1 MKKSINNIGIDIFPD
16 YNKEIERSILRF
28 KNKFKINLIFN
39 FNNGVTIEY
48 ESEKYTPIK
57 GIGKGDI
64 VFLDSTGCPFI
75 YFIETWTS
83 LEFRLMKD
91 DTILLEIPKNN
102 D

>member
-1 MKKSINNIGIDIFPD
+1 MIKSIYNIGIDIFPD

-48 ESEKYTPIK
+48 ESEKYTPMK
-57 GIGKGDI
+57 SIGKGDI
-64 VFLDSTGCPFI
+64 VFLDSTGCPVI

-83 LEFRLMKD
+83 VEFRLVKD